1 MAQKPGTKPTL
12 YISRNKQRITLETS
26 ERWNK
31 IKDKYYCRI
40 EGELEPVMVPQR
52 NCFETL
58 EEAVFVLCSRLDEK
72 IEVLED
78 QKKEFKKLLD
88 VKVI

>member
-26 ERWNK
+26 DRWNK
-31 IKDKYYCRI
+31 IKDKYFCRI
-40 EGELEPVMVPQR
+40 EGLLEPVMVPQR

-88 VKVI
+88 VEVI

>member
-12 YISRNKQRITLETS
+12 YISRNKQRIKLETS

-40 EGELEPVMVPQR
+40 EGELEPVTVPER
-52 NCFETL
+52 NCFETV

-72 IEVLED
+72 IEALED
-78 QKKEFKKLLD
+78 QKKEYKKLLD